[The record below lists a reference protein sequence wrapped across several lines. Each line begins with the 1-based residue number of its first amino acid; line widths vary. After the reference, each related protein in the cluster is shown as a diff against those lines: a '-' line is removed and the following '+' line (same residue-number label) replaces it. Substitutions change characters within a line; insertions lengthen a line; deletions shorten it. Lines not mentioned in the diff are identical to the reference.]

1 MTCAENVNNNV
12 QEQNITYVYLLCITI
27 YVLTIRCTIKAEIN
41 VVNIKIK
48 FKNNFTYEK
57 NVKNFILSK

>member
-1 MTCAENVNNNV
+1 MYNFCV
-12 QEQNITYVYLLCITI
+12 LTI
-27 YVLTIRCTIKAEIN
+27 YVLTIRYTIKAEKN

-57 NVKNFILSK
+57 NVKNFI